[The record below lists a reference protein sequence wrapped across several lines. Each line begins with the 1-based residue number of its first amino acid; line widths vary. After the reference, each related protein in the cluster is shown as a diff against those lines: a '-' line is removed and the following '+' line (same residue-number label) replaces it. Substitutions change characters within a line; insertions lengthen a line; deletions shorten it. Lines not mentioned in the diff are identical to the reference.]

1 MKKEKAPK
9 VKKVKAPK
17 VKKVKAPKVKK
28 VKAPK
33 VKKVKA
39 PKEKKQRLVKAV
51 HPVLAWIIII
61 LALVIAGV
69 VGVIFCLEDPIAEIT
84 AWIQNLF

>member
-17 VKKVKAPKVKK
+17 VKKVKEPKVKK

-33 VKKVKA
+33 VKKVKV
-39 PKEKKQRLVKAV
+39 PKEKKQRLVNAV
-51 HPVLAWIIII
+51 HPGLAWTLVI
-61 LALVIAGV
+61 LALVIAGSI
-69 VGVIFCLEDPIAEIT
+69 GAIISLQPIFDSIA
-84 AWIQNLF
+84 WVKNLF